1 MESVLLS
8 AGALSSL
15 VLEGIKYILRK
26 WVYKDP
32 TYDFDPKFYRF
43 ALPLLNAV
51 MPFVL
56 VALGLQVTDP
66 ILTMTWQG
74 IVRYLVLIALS
85 SLVSILTNEV
95 AIKPVKDYADLY
107 KWKYK

>member
-1 MESVLLS
+1 MDGVLLS

-15 VLEGIKYILRK
+15 VLEGIKYILRR

-32 TYDFDPKFYRF
+32 SYDFDPKFYKF
-43 ALPLLNAV
+43 AIPLLNAV

-56 VALGLQVTDP
+56 VALGLQVNDP

-85 SLVSILTNEV
+85 SLVSLLTNEV
-95 AIKPVKDYADLY
+95 AIRPMKDYVAEY
-107 KWKYK
+107 EWQKF